1 MSETPT
7 PNPNNTNALAFV
19 IDNEVVL
26 MMRTDDRAKA
36 VFSSSPTVVDI
47 TDYKS
52 NTPNVGWTW
61 DGTYFHPPVSE

>member
-7 PNPNNTNALAFV
+7 PNPNNVNALAFV

-36 VFSSSPTVVDI
+36 VFTSSPTVVDI
-47 TDYKS
+47 TNLNS
-52 NTPNVGWTW
+52 VVPNVGWTY
-61 DGTYFHPPVSE
+61 DGTSFSPPVSE